1 MDDNFFEKEDVD
13 FKVEKDMKAKK
24 SGKGYFFVGFIG
36 AFLGIVTGAI
46 GLYYFM
52 EYNFESY
59 NYDDSGRVVR
69 EISINTNDDIY
80 YAAAVAE
87 KSMDTVVGII
97 TKETYQNY
105 FFGTQVSEGM
115 GSGVIVDS
123 NGYILTNSH
132 VIADG
137 KAESIIV
144 KFVDGTEIEGE
155 VLWNNST
162 LDLAVVKVNKT
173 GLHTAEF
180 GDSDSLIIGEPVV
193 AIGNPL
199 SLELDRTVTDG
210 IISGLDRSIQID
222 SYTVMKPLIQTNA
235 SINPGNSGGPLF
247 NAKGELIG
255 INTAKITSAEGLGF
269 SIPINVAKGIV
280 TEIIETGSLADVYL
294 GIKGVDVSL
303 YQSQLNV
310 DLSVDYGV
318 VIVELVNDSPAYK
331 AGFQAGDVIQSID
344 GQKIEDMGD
353 VQRKL
358 FQYKPQDRANIEIVR
373 NGKSTKLEIT
383 FEKKPDNF

>member
-1 MDDNFFEKEDVD
+1 
-13 FKVEKDMKAKK
+13 
-24 SGKGYFFVGFIG
+24 
-36 AFLGIVTGAI
+36 
-46 GLYYFM
+46 
-52 EYNFESY
+52 
-59 NYDDSGRVVR
+59 
-69 EISINTNDDIY
+69 
-80 YAAAVAE
+80 
-87 KSMDTVVGII
+87 
-97 TKETYQNY
+97 
-105 FFGTQVSEGM
+105 
-115 GSGVIVDS
+115 
-123 NGYILTNSH
+123 
-132 VIADG
+132 
-137 KAESIIV
+137 
-144 KFVDGTEIEGE
+144 
-155 VLWNNST
+155 
-162 LDLAVVKVNKT
+162 
-173 GLHTAEF
+173 
-180 GDSDSLIIGEPVV
+180 
-193 AIGNPL
+193 
-199 SLELDRTVTDG
+199 
-210 IISGLDRSIQID
+210 
-222 SYTVMKPLIQTNA
+222 
-235 SINPGNSGGPLF
+235 LF